1 MSLADLTS
9 INLMYKTL
17 GILGGG
23 QLGRMMITP
32 CIDLGVE
39 VYFLDPNPACSVA
52 SFTSHLTVG
61 DFKDYETVLNFGR
74 TVDVI
79 TVEIEH
85 VNVEALE
92 QLEKEGKTVNPS
104 SRLLRTIQDKGLQK
118 QFYVDAGI
126 VSPAFKLISGV
137 REITEFPIVQKMR
150 TGGYDGQGVQIL
162 KSETDVAKAFDV
174 PSVLEDLVDL
184 ECEVGVMV
192 ARNKKGEIQVFPPVT
207 MDFDPDLNLVKY
219 VVSPGEITDN
229 LNKKCV
235 QLAKSTAEKFELVG
249 IMAVELFITKEG
261 GVLVNECA
269 PRVHNSGHLTIE
281 GTSISQF
288 EMHIRA
294 VLGLPL
300 PEVKLLNPSVM
311 VNLVGAAGHTG
322 TPRLTNVEDVLAEYG
337 VFMHWYGKTQTR
349 PGRKM
354 AHVTVVRDTVEK
366 AKTVADEVLQKLQVV
381 SD

>member
-1 MSLADLTS
+1 MH
-9 INLMYKTL
+9 KKL
-17 GILGGG
+17 GVLGGG
-23 QLGRMMITP
+23 QLGLMMISP

-39 VYFLDPNPACSVA
+39 VYFLDPNPECSVQP
-52 SFTSHLTVG
+52 FTSKLTVG
-61 DFKDYETVLNFGR
+61 DFNDYETVLAFGR

-92 QLEKEGKTVNPS
+92 QLEKEGKEVNPS
-104 SRLLRTIQDKGLQK
+104 SKLLRIIQDKGLQK

-126 VSPAFKLISGV
+126 VSPAFKLIESV
-137 REITEFPIVQKMR
+137 KEITEFPIVQKMR

-162 KSETDVAKAFDV
+162 RSESDLNKAFDV
-174 PSVLEDLVDL
+174 PSVLEALVDL
-184 ECEVGVMV
+184 EMEIGIMV
-192 ARNKKGEIQVFPPVT
+192 ARNAKGDVQVFPPVS
-207 MDFDPDLNLVKY
+207 MDFDPELNLVKY
-219 VVSPGEITDN
+219 VVSPAAIAEE
-229 LNKKCV
+229 LSNKCI
-235 QLAKSTAEKFELVG
+235 QLAQSVAEKFELVG
-249 IMAVELFITKEG
+249 IMAVELFITKKGE
-261 GVLVNECA
+261 VLVNECA

-300 PEVKLLNPSVM
+300 PEVHLLDPSVM
-311 VNLVGAAGHTG
+311 VNLVGEPKHTG
-322 TPRLTNVEDVLAEYG
+322 IAQLTNIDEVLAEPG
-337 VFMHWYGKTQTR
+337 IFLHWYGKTQTR

-354 AHVTVVRDTVEK
+354 AHVTVVRSTIEE
-366 AKTVADEVLQKLQVV
+366 AKQVADEVLEKLQVI